1 MSLTDWKTASD
12 QTIVCYCMNVNK
24 QAIVSAIRSGAN
36 SIKQIQQA
44 TGACTGNR
52 CKELNPS
59 GHCCHLDIIELL
71 KFYEDNSD
79 TSCDCCSKG

>member
-1 MSLTDWKTASD
+1 MCPTDWKTASD

-24 QAIVSAIRSGAN
+24 QTIVSAIQSGAN
-36 SIKQIQQA
+36 SVKQIQQA

-59 GHCCHLDIIELL
+59 WRCCHLDIIELL
-71 KFYEDNSD
+71 NFYGDNSG
-79 TSCDCCSKG
+79 TSCD